1 MDSDDLSTL
10 SNIMVTAKG
19 MFLNEL
25 ALWFPLFLFFLL
37 LLLIFNTPTT
47 RGTHFFMDN
56 KEDDEEDCFPNIDS
70 NFNKKAGFLPVLT
83 PKCFFDF
90 AGTMHTYSLRY

>member
-1 MDSDDLSTL
+1 M
-10 SNIMVTAKG
+10 
-19 MFLNEL
+19 
-25 ALWFPLFLFFLL
+25 
-37 LLLIFNTPTT
+37 T